1 MKVLITGGAGYI
13 GSELV
18 YQLSLDKNISE
29 IVVFDNLSNGNEN
42 LFISTSHKI
51 KSGNV
56 KFIHGD
62 LLDSRK
68 LSKAMKR
75 VEVVYHL
82 AAKVANRFRNEDSH
96 VFEQVNN
103 WGTSELVLAVEEA
116 ASVKKFVYVSSMG
129 VYGSSTN
136 GTVKEGQIDEE
147 TPVNPK
153 SFYAISKM
161 RGEDHV
167 RRLMDKMDTYI
178 IRSANV
184 YGYTPTIRFDSVI
197 NRFLFDSNFNNKIQI
212 HGSGKQSR
220 TFIHVAKL
228 VSVLTDCVV
237 KKVPS
242 GVYNVG
248 DVNASV
254 LDLVDIFKETF
265 PELEFIFINQHLQLR
280 SLEINTDNKIK
291 NFISLPKSDLKVE
304 IEQFKK
310 NNFSF

>member
-1 MKVLITGGAGYI
+1 MKVLVTGGAGYI

-18 YQLSLDKNISE
+18 YQLSLDENISE
-29 IVVFDNLSNGNEN
+29 IIVYDNLSNGNEN

-56 KFIHGD
+56 KFVHGD

-68 LSKAMKR
+68 LTKAMQG
-75 VEVVYHL
+75 VEAVYHL

-96 VFEQVNN
+96 AFEQVNN

-116 ASVKKFVYVSSMG
+116 DSVKKFVYVSSMG
-129 VYGSSTN
+129 VYGSSTKS
-136 GTVKEGQIDEE
+136 GSIDEN

-161 RGEDHV
+161 RGENHV
-167 RRLMDKMDTYI
+167 RRLMKKMDTYI

-212 HGSGKQSR
+212 HGSGKQAR
-220 TFIHVAKL
+220 TFIHVSKL
-228 VSVLTDCVV
+228 VHVLKEVLT
-237 KKVPS
+237 KKIPS
-242 GVYNVG
+242 DVYNVG
-248 DVNASV
+248 DVNCSV
-254 LDLVDIFKETF
+254 LDLVDIFKETY
-265 PELEFIFINQHLQLR
+265 PDLEFIFINQHLQLR
-280 SLEINTDNKIK
+280 NMEINTDNKIGE
-291 NFISLPKSDLKVE
+291 FVSLPSSNLKLE
-304 IEQFKK
+304 IEEFKN